1 MPAKFGS
8 IKRANMVQDKNS
20 FKRNLNLYIT
30 AEGID
35 GKLALGSSTLKENLK
50 TWLSQYK
57 MINDTVD
64 ILDGKIANFG
74 IKFEIVGALHK
85 SKSEILLRAVNA
97 VKEEIIKSNFIMGQ
111 PFYIS
116 EIYKVLNDLPEVVD
130 TTSVIIVNKTG
141 TAYSTAGYDVESS
154 MTKDGRFIKVPEN
167 VILEVKFPEQDIVG
181 VIK

>member
-1 MPAKFGS
+1 
-8 IKRANMVQDKNS
+8 
-20 FKRNLNLYIT
+20 
-30 AEGID
+30 
-35 GKLALGSSTLKENLK
+35 
-50 TWLSQYK
+50 
-57 MINDTVD
+57 
-64 ILDGKIANFG
+64 
-74 IKFEIVGALHK
+74 
-85 SKSEILLRAVNA
+85 
-97 VKEEIIKSNFIMGQ
+97 MGQ

-141 TAYSTAGYDVESS
+141 TAYSTAGYDVESN